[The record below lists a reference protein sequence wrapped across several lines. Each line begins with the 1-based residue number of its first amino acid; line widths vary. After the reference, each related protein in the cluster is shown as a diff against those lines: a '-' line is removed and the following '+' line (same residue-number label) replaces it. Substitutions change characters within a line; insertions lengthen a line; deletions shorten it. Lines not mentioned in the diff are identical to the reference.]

1 MVRSF
6 PETTPFLGRFKEPG
20 VIDCDGHI
28 FEPLD
33 LWQNYLEP
41 QYQERGLRLRQ

>member
-1 MVRSF
+1 MTRSLT
-6 PETTPFLGRFKEPG
+6 ESKQLLGRFDEPG

-28 FEPLD
+28 FKPLD

-41 QYQERGLRLRQ
+41 QYQERGFRLE

>member
-1 MVRSF
+1 MTRLL
-6 PETTPFLGRFKEPG
+6 PETRQLPGRFDEPG

-33 LWQNYLEP
+33 LWQNHLEP
-41 QYQERGLRLRQ
+41 R

>member
-1 MVRSF
+1 MTRSF
-6 PETTPFLGRFKEPG
+6 TETRRRPGRFDEPG
-20 VIDCDGHI
+20 VVGCDGHI

-41 QYQERGLRLRQ
+41 QYQERGFR